1 MLRTIFITLLFF
13 NFLSLSAQ
21 EGEGSG
27 VSDTIEYIKDSDT
40 IREIIIEEVTISD
53 ENTIKLTK
61 AEREQIKLL
70 EFRVRVVYPYAK
82 LTAEKLT
89 QINATMAK
97 LKSQKEK
104 RKYFKLVEKYL
115 NEEFEPKLKKLSR
128 KQGQIL
134 VKLINRQTGQT
145 TFDLIKDYK
154 SGWKAFWSNNTAKL
168 FNIDLKKSY
177 DPMEVPEDFYIE
189 SYLQRAFDEG
199 RLVKQEAKKPISS
212 TKIDL
217 TPEAKIVAD
226 NFRANK
232 GRLPYPVERGKITLG
247 FGYQPH
253 PVYKSLMVHNSGVE
267 ITTDQGATARAVF
280 DGVVTSVFDLT
291 KVTKAVMIQHGDYFT
306 VYQNLSSVN
315 VSMGDKVSRKQA
327 LGRIR
332 SNGETGKTVL
342 KFLIYQNTSYIN
354 PAGWLSN

>member
-13 NFLSLSAQ
+13 NFFSLSAQ

-53 ENTIKLTK
+53 ENTVKLTK

-70 EFRVRVVYPYAK
+70 ELRVRVVYPYAK
-82 LTAEKLT
+82 LTAEKLM
-89 QINATMAK
+89 QINATMEK
-97 LKSQKEK
+97 LKSPKEK

-145 TFDLIKDYK
+145 TFDLIKEYK

-168 FNIDLKKSY
+168 FNIDLKKTY

-199 RLVKQEAKKPISS
+199 RLVKQEAKKPISESELRANWS
-212 TKIDL
+212 TK
-217 TPEAKIVAD
+217 
-226 NFRANK
+226 NK
-232 GRLPYPVERGKITLG
+232 EK
-247 FGYQPH
+247 
-253 PVYKSLMVHNSGVE
+253 
-267 ITTDQGATARAVF
+267 
-280 DGVVTSVFDLT
+280 
-291 KVTKAVMIQHGDYFT
+291 
-306 VYQNLSSVN
+306 
-315 VSMGDKVSRKQA
+315 
-327 LGRIR
+327 
-332 SNGETGKTVL
+332 L
-342 KFLIYQNTSYIN
+342 KLN
-354 PAGWLSN
+354 